1 MRILIEGAHY
11 REQQVRHIVEGLD
24 VLEAKE
30 GEVRV
35 PYVGYY
41 YNVRLRDCVFILPKV
56 LMDERE
62 RVFGKYRPEDLL
74 SLSEDKG
81 PLTSE
86 ERQFIYRFAV
96 WIYRAIVVFRHS
108 RPEEA
113 AEVVSHQRIAL
124 PGAGS
129 KRKTNTFLDILIALV
144 RFAED
149 NNPFFFTILKNQHS
163 GFRKIHWPRT
173 IAHTPA
179 LIAQGTPFYPQPV
192 NRRRVV
198 NFDEE
203 LLVIFFSILH
213 YVADTYGFPR
223 PQCPAMTII
232 KGRQFDRYL
241 NGWGTR
247 RLRQIKYKYFSD
259 KALELWHLCYAFFDE
274 AAQVA
279 VRQGRREYLL
289 AKNFYTVFEAIID
302 DLIGDHPLPDG
313 MTRKQAD
320 GRIVDHL
327 FTAQSLVERRGGKRR
342 TYYIGDSKYYAIG
355 NRVEGEALEKQF
367 SYARNVIQ
375 WNLNIF
381 NEGRTTTSGI
391 RLRDELT
398 EGYDIIPNFF
408 ISARLGGG
416 NRLFD
421 YADDNIT
428 PHQSEGGPKQRRW
441 QFPNRLFDRDTLL
454 LYHYDVNFL
463 FVLKLYARNHSAE
476 KKEWKE
482 KVGRRF
488 TEDIRAWLQEDYDF
502 YAMRAKVAGQDRKF
516 LKNNFRSL
524 LGKTLRPYTTP
535 EGQPQD
541 DLFALAL
548 DKQEEDQNKVLLNQL
563 GKVFHVQKCPLGDP
577 PRLPA
582 SLQPVV
588 TTTPQP
594 MVMLAFVPQS
604 DSAYWDAFTHGQA
617 TLYYAG
623 RRFPAGVPLKSIK
636 YVVPVLKGMGMRF
649 VYEVT
654 DLSVRKREDLVAL
667 GAPVAKGDDLRLC
680 FGLANPRPLKVLKS
694 GEWMPLISQSAEALE
709 LNSKG
714 VKIISLDEL
723 DTRCRRYAQDEERQ
737 KGSTA

>member
-1 MRILIEGAHY
+1 MRILIEGARY
-11 REQQVRHIVEGLD
+11 RAEQVERIVEGLD
-24 VLEAKE
+24 VPATDQ
-30 GEVRV
+30 GEVRL

-41 YNVRLRDCVFILPKV
+41 YNMRLRDCVFILPKV

-62 RVFGKYRPEDLL
+62 RVFGKYRPEELL

-81 PLTSE
+81 PLNPE
-86 ERQFIYRFAV
+86 ERRFIYRFAV

-113 AEVVSHQRIAL
+113 AEVVFHQRIAL
-124 PGAGS
+124 PGTGG
-129 KRKTNTFLDILIALV
+129 KRKTNTFLDILLALV

-163 GFRKIHWPRT
+163 GFSKINWPRT

-279 VRQGRREYLL
+279 VRQGHREYLL

-302 DLIGDHPLPDG
+302 ELIGDHPLPDG

-327 FTAQSLVERRGGKRR
+327 FTAQSLVERQGGRRR

-367 SYARNVIQ
+367 AYARNVIQ

-381 NEGRTTTSGI
+381 NEGRTTTTGI

-408 ISARLGGG
+408 ISARLGRGE
-416 NRLFD
+416 RLFD

-428 PHQSEGGPKQRRW
+428 PHQSGGEPKQKRW

-463 FVLKLYARNHSAE
+463 FVLKLYARNHGAE
-476 KKEWKE
+476 KREWKE
-482 KVGRRF
+482 KVRRRF

-502 YAMRAKVAGQDRKF
+502 YAMRAKVVGQDRTF
-516 LKNNFRSL
+516 IKNNFRTV
-524 LGKTLRPYTTP
+524 LGKTLRPYTTAQ
-535 EGQPQD
+535 GQPQD

-563 GKVFHVQKCPLGDP
+563 GKVFHVQECPLGKQPHLP
-577 PRLPA
+577 P
-582 SLQPVV
+582 SIQPVV
-588 TTTPQP
+588 TTAPPPKVLLGYVPSSQTP
-594 MVMLAFVPQS
+594 
-604 DSAYWDAFTHGQA
+604 YWDAHIHGQA
-617 TLYYAG
+617 TLYYTG
-623 RRFPAGVPLKSIK
+623 KRFPAGVPLTNIK
-636 YVVPVLKGMGMRF
+636 YLVPVLKGRGMRF

-654 DLSVRKREDLVAL
+654 DLSVRTRGQLADLGVQR
-667 GAPVAKGDDLRLC
+667 KEGDDLRLC
-680 FGLANPRPLKVLKS
+680 FGLANPRPLKVLKP
-694 GEWMPLISQSAEALE
+694 GQWMPVIRQSAEAMQQVDW
-709 LNSKG
+709 G
-714 VKIISLDEL
+714 VEIITLDEL
-723 DTRCRRYAQDEERQ
+723 DARCRRWASEPTGGIE
-737 KGSTA
+737 KEP